1 MCLTPFYTYTKLYLF
16 NEGSKLRFFILIIV
30 LFVFFT
36 LTSKTELE
44 MISNTPVCT
53 AEDDQHFPVVISD
66 GMDGAI
72 ITWRDAR
79 NGNYD
84 IFAQRING
92 QGDIVWQPDGVP
104 VCEHPASQTIPE
116 IVSDTQGGAFI
127 VWRDSRN
134 GNQDSYAQR
143 IDHNGKIMW
152 NPDGVEVCI
161 DKTLQ
166 DDITLIPDGDGGFI
180 AVWEDWRWGNQDIY
194 TQKINSNGDAIWKE
208 NGVPVLTIKGD
219 QYDPAIISDSDGG
232 VIVVWWDIGTPDWNI
247 FAQRID
253 RNGNQVWETPIPVC
267 TAKGNQGGSTIVSD
281 GNGGAYCIWP
291 DYRDDPNFF
300 TTAILYA
307 QHFTADGTI
316 QWEKDGI
323 IICKSEFNQQ
333 QPSCVSD
340 NNGGFIVVW
349 RDERD
354 VFADLYIQRIGP
366 DGKNLWNMEGLP
378 VCIEGGVQQIPILVS
393 DGKGGAIATWLDY
406 RNDFGNVT
414 EDAIYSQRVDSTGKI
429 LWKANGRPVC
439 VADKEQITPA
449 AVSTWDG
456 GVIVVWSD
464 ARGDDYDIYLQ
475 RIE

>member
-1 MCLTPFYTYTKLYLF
+1 MCLTPSHTDTKLHLL
-16 NEGSKLRFFILIIV
+16 NECRKVGFYILIIV
-30 LFVFFT
+30 IFT
-36 LTSKTELE
+36 LFSSSSKTELG
-44 MISNTPVCT
+44 IVRNIPVCT
-53 AEDDQHFPVVISD
+53 AGDDQHFPVVISD

-72 ITWRDAR
+72 VTWRDAR

-84 IFAQRING
+84 IYAQRING

-104 VCEHPASQTIPE
+104 VCKHPASQTIPE

-143 IDHNGKIMW
+143 IDHSGKIMW
-152 NPDGVEVCI
+152 NPDGIEVCI
-161 DKTLQ
+161 DNTLQ

-180 AVWEDWRWGNQDIY
+180 AVWEDWRSGNQDIY
-194 TQKINSNGDAIWKE
+194 AQKINASGDSIWKE
-208 NGVPVLTIKGD
+208 NGVPVLTIEGD
-219 QYDPAIISDSDGG
+219 QYDPAIISDNDGG
-232 VIVVWWDIGTPDWNI
+232 VIVVWWDIATPDWNI
-247 FAQRID
+247 YAQRIN
-253 RNGNQVWETPIPVC
+253 RSGKQVWDTPIPVC
-267 TAKGNQGGSTIVSD
+267 IADGNQGGSTIVSD

-291 DYRDDPNFF
+291 DYRNDPNFF
-300 TTAILYA
+300 TSAILYA

-340 NNGGFIVVW
+340 GNGGFIVIW

-354 VFADLYIQRIGP
+354 VFADLYIQRFGP
-366 DGKNLWNMEGLP
+366 DGKNLWDTEGLP

-393 DGKGGAIATWLDY
+393 DGIGGAIATWLDY

-414 EDAIYSQRVDSTGKI
+414 EDAIYTQRVDSNGEM
-429 LWKANGRPVC
+429 LWEANGRPVC
-439 VADKEQITPA
+439 LADKEQITPS
-449 AVSTWDG
+449 AVSTGDG

>member
-1 MCLTPFYTYTKLYLF
+1 MLFTNLKLILPDEYQKLGFY
-16 NEGSKLRFFILIIV
+16 ILIIV
-30 LFVFFT
+30 I
-36 LTSKTELE
+36 LTFLSSASKTELG
-44 MISNTPVCT
+44 ILRNIPVCT
-53 AEDDQHFPVVISD
+53 AGDDQHFPVVISD

-72 ITWRDAR
+72 VTWRDAR

-84 IFAQRING
+84 IYAQRING

-104 VCEHPASQTIPE
+104 VCKHPASQTIPE

-143 IDHNGKIMW
+143 LDSHGRIMW
-152 NPDGVEVCI
+152 NPDGIEVCI
-161 DKTLQ
+161 DNTLQ

-180 AVWEDWRWGNQDIY
+180 AVWEDWRSGNQDIY
-194 TQKINSNGDAIWKE
+194 AEKINANGDSIWKE
-208 NGVPVLTIKGD
+208 NGIPVHTIEGD
-219 QYDPAIISDSDGG
+219 QYDPAIISDNDGG
-232 VIVVWWDIGTPDWNI
+232 VIVVWWDISTPDWNI
-247 FAQRID
+247 YAQRIN
-253 RNGNQVWETPIPVC
+253 RNGKQVWDTPIPVC
-267 TAKGNQGGSTIVSD
+267 TADGNQGGSTIVSD
-281 GNGGAYCIWP
+281 GKGGAYCIWP
-291 DYRDDPNFF
+291 DYRNDPNFF
-300 TTAILYA
+300 TSAILYA

-340 NNGGFIVVW
+340 DNGGFIVIW

-354 VFADLYIQRIGP
+354 VFADLYIQRVGP
-366 DGKNLWNMEGLP
+366 DGKNLWDVEGLP
-378 VCIEGGVQQIPILVS
+378 VCIEGGVQQIPILVP
-393 DGKGGAIATWLDY
+393 DGIGGAIATWLDY

-414 EDAIYSQRVDSTGKI
+414 EDAIYTQRVDSNGEM
-429 LWKANGRPVC
+429 LWEANGRPVC
-439 VADKEQITPA
+439 LADKEQITPD
-449 AVSTWDG
+449 AVSTGDG

-464 ARGDDYDIYLQ
+464 ARGDDYDIYIQ